1 MALQTSSAFP
11 LRNVTKA
18 ELESLCQILWNWPRC
33 EGCDISQATRR
44 SCRAKNCS
52 WRQRSERLE
61 LFFHFYREVTSS
73 YVPDFFGD
81 EDQALRS
88 HQDLFDIISMLKTT
102 NTMFNRD
109 EYREAY
115 FTSRTFKEE
124 ETTIP
129 LADQER
135 AFNLAAT
142 VMTMVKTNCADDEDI
157 SITADLEQGRTSKEP
172 PFIWHPEQTLQTAL
186 IDAFPTRIHP
196 SLQELDA
203 QSKAILS
210 DLTATNLTRISKLKF
225 LSTNDLRH
233 HLKLDP
239 ITGTVQIFHHT
250 TFLKEHLLSSKREL
264 EPQPTDNSTPSAF
277 TFPRPLALE
286 TLYTLQLLFPYQDP
300 KSQSLLRNL
309 VSKQSFDP
317 DILRFGTTAYELG
330 TDEKNQASR
339 YPIWGTR
346 LMDLYDEIEN
356 PKPRG
361 VLDAWL
367 ERRSKSRHV
376 MMATIVGVS
385 VAIVLGIL
393 SLGVSCF
400 QAWISWREWKDKA

>member
-142 VMTMVKTNCADDEDI
+142 VMTMVKTNCAEDEDI
-157 SITADLEQGRTSKEP
+157 SITADMEQGRTSKEP

-239 ITGTVQIFHHT
+239 ISGTSKSST
-250 TFLKEHLLSSKREL
+250 TQPFSKNISSRQNESSN
-264 EPQPTDNSTPSAF
+264 PSTPTTQPPPPSPSPAPSPSKPSTPSKSSSPTKTPNPNPSSATWSPNNPSTR
-277 TFPRPLALE
+277 TFSASEQPRM
-286 TLYTLQLLFPYQDP
+286 
-300 KSQSLLRNL
+300 S
-309 VSKQSFDP
+309 
-317 DILRFGTTAYELG
+317 
-330 TDEKNQASR
+330 
-339 YPIWGTR
+339 WGLTKR
-346 LMDLYDEIEN
+346 T
-356 PKPRG
+356 KHRG
-361 VLDAWL
+361 I
-367 ERRSKSRHV
+367 RSGGR
-376 MMATIVGVS
+376 
-385 VAIVLGIL
+385 
-393 SLGVSCF
+393 
-400 QAWISWREWKDKA
+400 D

>member
-1 MALQTSSAFP
+1 MSH
-11 LRNVTKA
+11 R
-18 ELESLCQILWNWPRC
+18 
-33 EGCDISQATRR
+33 
-44 SCRAKNCS
+44 
-52 WRQRSERLE
+52 
-61 LFFHFYREVTSS
+61 
-73 YVPDFFGD
+73 
-81 EDQALRS
+81 DQC
-88 HQDLFDIISMLKTT
+88 
-102 NTMFNRD
+102 
-109 EYREAY
+109 REAY
-115 FTSRTFKEE
+115 FASRGFKEE
-124 ETTIP
+124 ETIIP

-142 VMTMVKTNCADDEDI
+142 VMTMVKTNCADDEDM
-157 SITADLEQGRTSKEP
+157 SITTDVEQGRITKEP
-172 PFIWHPEQTLQTAL
+172 PIIWNPQKTLQTAL
-186 IDAFPTRIHP
+186 FDTFPPRIHP
-196 SLQELDA
+196 SLQEVDA
-203 QSKAILS
+203 QSKAIIS

-225 LSTNDLRH
+225 VGTNDLRH

-239 ITGTVQIFHHT
+239 VSGTVQVFHHT
-250 TFLKEHLLSSKREL
+250 TFLKEHLLASKREVENQQTCL
-264 EPQPTDNSTPSAF
+264 SPNPSPTGTQTPQHSSF
-277 TFPRPLALE
+277 HFPRPLALE
-286 TLYTLQLLFPYQDP
+286 TLYSLQILFPYQDL

-330 TDEKNQASR
+330 PDEKHQASR

-393 SLGVSCF
+393 SLGVSVF
-400 QAWISWREWKDKA
+400 QTWISWQEWKERG